1 MTGSLSRIR
10 ILYRWVL
17 SEVNK
22 GHMKSDATS
31 RIKKKS
37 ESIKAFAAE
46 AIDFCAIIENRAKLN
61 RTRFFQA
68 LYLEIPK
75 LISSASTLPN
85 DLEFKI
91 IKRNKVEEQNEWKS
105 LFNHLKKKFGNLDY
119 YQEIFDPYEKID
131 LKPVFG
137 SLSDDIAD
145 IYREIKPGTINWE
158 KKSKTQK
165 ERIAGNWHF
174 FFEIHWGEH
183 ATSALRALYFLLYRK
198 IEKKNGMMVGLTGI
212 SK

>member
-1 MTGSLSRIR
+1 
-10 ILYRWVL
+10 
-17 SEVNK
+17 
-22 GHMKSDATS
+22 MKLDVSS
-31 RIKKKS
+31 QLKKKS
-37 ESIKAFAAE
+37 ETVNAFAAE
-46 AIDFCAIIENRAKLN
+46 AVKFCEIIETRAKLT
-61 RTRFFQA
+61 RTRFLQT
-68 LYLEIPK
+68 LYLEIPS

-91 IKRNKVEEQNEWKS
+91 IKRNRVEEHNEWQS
-105 LFNHLKKKFGNLDY
+105 LFNDLKKKFGNQDY

-158 KKSKTQK
+158 KKSKAQK

-198 IEKKNGMMVGLTGI
+198 IEKKNGMMVGLTGYF
-212 SK
+212 K